1 MLALRPFWRVESPKT
16 VAMRKI
22 IPVLVGALLIAL
34 AIFAIVTRSRAPVE
48 GLASAQSDDSNQFTL
63 VTQYGELF
71 DRSSLRGRPYVI
83 YFGYASCPDQCP
95 AMLQR
100 LERARMA
107 MGEEGR
113 DLVVLFITVDPE
125 RDTPDRLAKFVRAL
139 GVPVIALTGDPEAV
153 HRVADNAGVYARRIE
168 GSRGNYTI
176 EHTTNAFVYDREGY
190 FWDSIAP
197 TDGNSEIIAKLR
209 DAARTPSAGS
219 SSSAKAR

>member
-1 MLALRPFWRVESPKT
+1 MLVLRPFWRVESPKT

-34 AIFAIVTRSRAPVE
+34 AIFAFVTRSRAPAE
-48 GLASAQSDDSNQFTL
+48 GLASAQSDESYQFTL
-63 VTQYGELF
+63 VTQDGELF
-71 DRSSLRGRPYVI
+71 NRSSLRGRPYVI

-100 LERARMA
+100 LERARRA

-113 DLVVLFITVDPE
+113 DVVVLFITVDPE
-125 RDTPDRLAKFVRAL
+125 RDTPDKLAKFVRAL
-139 GVPVIALTGDPEAV
+139 GVSVIALTGNPEAV

-168 GSRGNYTI
+168 GSNGNYTI

-197 TDGNSEIIAKLR
+197 KDGNAEIIAKLR
-209 DAARTPSAGS
+209 DAARTPKADS
-219 SSSAKAR
+219 SSLTEAR

>member
-1 MLALRPFWRVESPKT
+1 
-16 VAMRKI
+16 MRKI
-22 IPVLVGALLIAL
+22 ILVLIGALLIAL

-71 DRSSLRGRPYVI
+71 DRSRLRGRPYVI

-176 EHTTNAFVYDREGY
+176 EHTTNAFVYDREGF

-197 TDGNSEIIAKLR
+197 TESNAEIIAKLR
-209 DAARTPSAGS
+209 DASRTPKAGS
-219 SSSAKAR
+219 SSSTEAR